1 MRGSKAHTIDDR
13 GSGTRREAVEMG
25 LGGVGGFAELTTVS
39 RDGVTQRIIDRW
51 PGDEIGGPL
60 HPVPNDWTAWR
71 RLNPAPR

>member
-1 MRGSKAHTIDDR
+1 MGLGYQVDCHERVNSPNAIL
-13 GSGTRREAVEMG
+13 AG